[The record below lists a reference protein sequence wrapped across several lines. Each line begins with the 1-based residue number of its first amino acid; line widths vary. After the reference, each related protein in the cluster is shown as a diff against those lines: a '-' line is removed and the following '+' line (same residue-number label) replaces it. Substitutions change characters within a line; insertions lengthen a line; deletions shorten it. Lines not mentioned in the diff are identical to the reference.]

1 MRTIEKLAP
10 EIVSKLRKVGHYGDG
25 DK

>member
-1 MRTIEKLAP
+1 MRTIEKLTP